1 MKGGLGRTMKL
12 YNVLPR
18 IDKTIYRMRKRVIED
33 DCKSLN
39 SSPVIGSHLRCIQE
53 KIAKIYM
60 HDVFLLLK
68 DHIGFESKFVIVGR
82 EELAD
87 PACSVFELTQFNKP
101 NRRWS
106 VTHHNDSGNTSLS
119 CSYNLFESDGIPC
132 CHIFT
137 VMKSPMLS
145 SYPKSLVLKR
155 WTKDAGLSTSIL
167 SLRGF
172 PDQTVRV
179 SRYGK

>member
-1 MKGGLGRTMKL
+1 MRL

-18 IDKTIYRMRKRVIED
+18 IDNTICRMRERFIED

-53 KIAKIYM
+53 HIVKIYM

-68 DHIGFESKFVIVGR
+68 DHIGFESKFVFICR
-82 EELAD
+82 KELAD
-87 PACSVFELTQFNKP
+87 PACSVFEFSQCNKP
-101 NRRWS
+101 DRRWS

-119 CSYNLFESDGIPC
+119 CSCNLFESDSIPC
-132 CHIFT
+132 CHIFA
-137 VMKSPMLS
+137 VMKSPMLN

-155 WTKDAGLSTSIL
+155 WTKDAGLSTSIS

-172 PDQTVRV
+172 SDQTVRV
-179 SRYGK
+179 SRYGEMMT